1 MSNNIIEPQSI
12 ETASRSVSSRRG
24 LAIFAVFAGVLL
36 LWIVTPLVMRWL
48 FSTWAE
54 RGVVGD
60 AFGAVNALFSGM
72 AFAGVVVALW
82 LQREQMKIQSHEFQL
97 NLGALT
103 DQIREMQKAREM
115 QSQPLLIVSLPE
127 NIMFSRPQ
135 PRIAVSGSGSGA
147 ISTFPVQMKFYN
159 ASSDPALNIKVRA
172 SLQDM
177 DGAPEQKT
185 DMLPL
190 PIMPKEKAER
200 DMKFTVTHEAI
211 FNSHE
216 SMIGIGEGSINVS
229 GHDANCMKLKFE
241 IYFQNT
247 AGAYFLSQQ
256 TFALAVKE
264 GEDVE
269 ALRQWIAEWRSPDT
283 VTPGTESPIHSIRLA
298 GHSIP
303 GTFSYKSIGEG
314 EYSVVA

>member
-1 MSNNIIEPQSI
+1 MSKNSESQSN
-12 ETASRSVSSRRG
+12 EMPLKSASPRRG
-24 LAIFAVFAGVLL
+24 LAIAAVFAGVLL
-36 LWIVTPLVMRWL
+36 LWIVTPFVMRWL
-48 FSTWAE
+48 FSTWEE

-60 AFGAVNALFSGM
+60 SFGAVNALFSGL

-97 NLGALT
+97 NLSALT

-127 NIMFSRPQ
+127 NIMFARPQ
-135 PRIAVSGSGSGA
+135 PRIAASGSGSGA
-147 ISTFPVQMKFYN
+147 ISTFPVQLKFYN

-172 SLQDM
+172 SLQ
-177 DGAPEQKT
+177 GVGSAPEQKI

-190 PIMPKEKAER
+190 PIMPQEKADR

-216 SMIGIGEGSINVS
+216 SMIDLGEGSVNVS

-247 AGAYFLSQQ
+247 TGAYFLSQQ
-256 TFALAVKE
+256 TYALAVKE

-269 ALRQWIAEWRSPDT
+269 ALRQWIAEWRSPDS
-283 VTPGTESPIHSIRLA
+283 VAPGAEPLVHSIRLA

-303 GTFSYKSIGEG
+303 GTFSYKPINQE
-314 EYSVVA
+314 EYSAVA